1 MSVHYQALFLCSLEA
16 EFITVYQE
24 NYHAGSNDGKRRFHQ
39 GKILFLANLGIINE
53 PGAGRRTK
61 NLLLAKQTIDV
72 LAMLEEKTRGN
83 LTQDEATMLKSI
95 LYDLRIIYVR
105 ELE

>member
-1 MSVHYQALFLCSLEA
+1 MPEVTTERGNSAKEKSSFKLPIITFSTFIVSLNSA
-16 EFITVYQE
+16 V
-24 NYHAGSNDGKRRFHQ
+24 
-39 GKILFLANLGIINE
+39 LANLGIINE

>member
-1 MSVHYQALFLCSLEA
+1 MPEATTETGGSAKKQASSSLPI
-16 EFITVYQE
+16 ITFSTFVVSL
-24 NYHAGSNDGKRRFHQ
+24 NAAV
-39 GKILFLANLGIINE
+39 LANLGIIDE

-61 NLLLAKQTIDV
+61 NLPMAKQTIDV

-83 LTQDEATMLKSI
+83 LTPEEATMLKSI

-105 ELE
+105 ELG

>member
-1 MSVHYQALFLCSLEA
+1 MPEAKTERGDSAKEKSSSNLPIITFATFIVSLNA
-16 EFITVYQE
+16 
-24 NYHAGSNDGKRRFHQ
+24 A
-39 GKILFLANLGIINE
+39 ILAKLGIIDE
-53 PGAGRRTK
+53 PGTGKRTK
-61 NLLLAKQTIDV
+61 NLLMAKQTIDV

>member
-1 MSVHYQALFLCSLEA
+1 MPEVTTESGDSTKEKSSFKLPIITFSTFIVSLNSA
-16 EFITVYQE
+16 V
-24 NYHAGSNDGKRRFHQ
+24 
-39 GKILFLANLGIINE
+39 LANLGIINE

-72 LAMLEEKTRGN
+72 LAMLEDKTRGN
-83 LTQDEATMLKSI
+83 RTQDEATMLKSI

>member
-1 MSVHYQALFLCSLEA
+1 MPEVTTERDDSAKEQSSSKLPIITFSTFIVSLNA
-16 EFITVYQE
+16 AVL
-24 NYHAGSNDGKRRFHQ
+24 S
-39 GKILFLANLGIINE
+39 NLGIIDE
-53 PGAGRRTK
+53 PGTRKRTK

-83 LTQDEATMLKSI
+83 LTQEEATMLKSV

-105 ELE
+105 ELG

>member
-1 MSVHYQALFLCSLEA
+1 MPEVTTQRDDSAKEQSSSTLPIITFSTFIVSLNA
-16 EFITVYQE
+16 AVL
-24 NYHAGSNDGKRRFHQ
+24 S
-39 GKILFLANLGIINE
+39 NLGIIDE
-53 PGAGRRTK
+53 PGTRKRTK

-83 LTQDEATMLKSI
+83 LTQEEATLLKSV

-105 ELE
+105 ELG

>member
-1 MSVHYQALFLCSLEA
+1 MPEITTERGDSAKGKSSSTLPVITFSTFIVSLNA
-16 EFITVYQE
+16 AV
-24 NYHAGSNDGKRRFHQ
+24 
-39 GKILFLANLGIINE
+39 LANLGIIDE
-53 PGAGRRTK
+53 PGAGKRTK
-61 NLLLAKQTIDV
+61 NLLMAKQTIDV

-83 LTQDEATMLKSI
+83 LTQDEATMLQSI